1 MTFEY
6 LKFKIWLS
14 QEWKELWKWNKKTF
28 FPVSQVLSVIPTNQ
42 TSKNIVD
49 KTFNAYFNDRQ
60 INRWQNVEDKG
71 HIFYIK
77 PPGDSYWNFV
87 EYLLYFFVSLD
98 KSVLLHHRCL
108 MSKFPEIL
116 ILLCRKI
123 FFVYIQFYTK
133 LFPIAV
139 VLLLYKNLIFFFKN
153 LISSPS
159 TLL

>member
-1 MTFEY
+1 MTSWH
-6 LKFKIWLS
+6 LNIWKFKIWLS

-71 HIFYIK
+71 HIFCIK

-139 VLLLYKNLIFFFKN
+139 VLLLYKNLIFF
-153 LISSPS
+153 LRI
-159 TLL
+159 

>member
-1 MTFEY
+1 MTSWH
-6 LKFKIWLS
+6 LNIWKFKIWLS

-60 INRWQNVEDKG
+60 INRWQNFEDKG

-77 PPGDSYWNFV
+77 PPDDCYWNFV

-98 KSVLLHHRCL
+98 KSVLLHRRCL

-123 FFVYIQFYTK
+123 IFVFY
-133 LFPIAV
+133 PILHLTFSNSCGFALV
-139 VLLLYKNLIFFFKN
+139 
-153 LISSPS
+153 
-159 TLL
+159 

>member
-1 MTFEY
+1 MTSWH
-6 LKFKIWLS
+6 LNIWKFKIWLS

-42 TSKNIVD
+42 TSKNIVG

-139 VLLLYKNLIFFFKN
+139 VLLLYKNLIFF
-153 LISSPS
+153 LRI
-159 TLL
+159 

>member
-1 MTFEY
+1 MTSWH
-6 LKFKIWLS
+6 LNIWKFKIWLS

-60 INRWQNVEDKG
+60 INRWQNFEDKG

-77 PPGDSYWNFV
+77 PPGDCYWNFV

-123 FFVYIQFYTK
+123 FSVFY
-133 LFPIAV
+133 PIFHETFSNSYGFA
-139 VLLLYKNLIFFFKN
+139 LI
-153 LISSPS
+153 
-159 TLL
+159 